1 MKLQRALSAAAL
13 ALMVMPLHAQS
24 NVQVF
29 GLLDTM
35 VYHKELAGRP
45 SMPSD
50 RVDGGGLNTSFL
62 GFRGAEELGRGLRV
76 RFELTSFFRS
86 DTGQMGRSDTDPFFS
101 RSSWVG
107 LQGGWGAASLGR
119 QTTLSFTNMVRYS
132 AFGGSSSFNPS
143 FLHNYLS
150 SITQP
155 MLTGSGAADS
165 AWNNA
170 VSYETPK
177 FAGLVG
183 ALYYAPSES
192 TNAGRRFGA
201 SLSFT
206 RGAFSMGL
214 VGERID
220 DMSLNYAAPP
230 TVALMRDSRL
240 WNLGASYDLTFV
252 KLYAQMISTSLSNA
266 ATDIDLDTVTIGGSV
281 PIGPGKVLVSY
292 GQTSKSQTRQADVKR
307 ETTSLA
313 YDYSLSRRTDLYTV
327 FMHDGMTGKSSG
339 NGYAVGIRHRF

>member
-1 MKLQRALSAAAL
+1 MKLQHALSAATL
-13 ALMVMPLHAQS
+13 ALIVMPLHAQS

-29 GLLDTM
+29 GVVDMML
-35 VYHKELAGRP
+35 YHKQLASQP
-45 SMPSD
+45 STHSD
-50 RVDGGGLNTSFL
+50 RLDGGGLSTSVL
-62 GFRGAEELGRGLRV
+62 GFRGTEDLGGGLRA
-76 RFELTSFFRS
+76 RFELSSFFRG
-86 DTGQMGRSDTDPFFS
+86 DTGQMGRSDSDPFFS

-107 LQGGWGAASLGR
+107 LQGGWGAASMGR

-170 VSYETPK
+170 LSYESPN
-177 FAGLVG
+177 FGGLSG
-183 ALYYAPSES
+183 SAYYAPSES

-206 RGAFSMGL
+206 RGAFSIGL

-230 TVALMRDSRL
+230 SVALMRDSRL
-240 WNLGASYDLTFV
+240 WNLGASYDLNFM
-252 KLYAQMISTSLSNA
+252 KLYAQMISTSLSSA
-266 ATDIDLDTVTIGGSV
+266 TTDIDLDTVTVGGAV

-292 GQTSKSQTRQADVKR
+292 GQTSKSQTRLADVKR
-307 ETTSLA
+307 RTTSLA
-313 YDYSLSRRTDLYTV
+313 YDYYLSRRTDLYTV
-327 FMHDGMTGKSSG
+327 FMHDAMTGKSSG
-339 NGYAVGIRHRF
+339 NGYAAGIRHRF